1 MNFNCEEQLSGI
13 AEVDFYLLSET
24 SNWPVVV
31 TDLTS
36 SQIVITPEVNNI
48 EGTIDDESIEIEATP
63 KTSAEGTIWPI
74 DISFRFITRS
84 ESMEQLGDQYCNKPG
99 IAIAKLNNGFKK
111 MYGTNEEP
119 VYMTFR
125 IDEGK
130 KITDNA
136 GTIINIKGETQQRPV
151 YYTV

>member
-1 MNFNCEEQLSGI
+1 MNFNCEEQISGI

-24 SNWPVVV
+24 ANWPIVV

-36 SQIVITPEVNNI
+36 GQVELNPEVQSI
-48 EGTIDDESIEIEATP
+48 EGTIDDESIEIEASP
-63 KTSAEGTIWPI
+63 RNSAEGTVYPI

-84 ESMEQLGDQYCNKPG
+84 ESLEQLLEQYCNKPG
-99 IAIAKLNNGFKK
+99 IAIAKFNNGFRK

-119 VYMTFR
+119 LYMTWKVE
-125 IDEGK
+125 EGK
-130 KITDNA
+130 KVTDAA
-136 GTIINIKGETQQRPV
+136 GTLINIKGEMQQRPS